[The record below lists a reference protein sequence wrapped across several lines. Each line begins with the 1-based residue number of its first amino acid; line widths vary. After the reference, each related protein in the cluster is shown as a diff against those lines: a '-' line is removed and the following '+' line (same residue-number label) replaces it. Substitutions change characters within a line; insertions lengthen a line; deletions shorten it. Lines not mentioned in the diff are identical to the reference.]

1 MKDAIKKDLAL
12 FLMCQLFLNEIFTNR
27 AHCKTI
33 FKNIKLIS
41 EKIIYCKALLHQIIY
56 FMKQAIN
63 TGFVDIAVSKRKI
76 KQAFFQQI
84 NAIIN
89 WDVIAT
95 KLDNLS
101 VKGLSHTGRPS
112 YEGLLLFKIT
122 LLQTW
127 YNMSNDGLEEAVK
140 DRSSLDKEKW
150 RVQIRL

>member
-1 MKDAIKKDLAL
+1 
-12 FLMCQLFLNEIFTNR
+12 
-27 AHCKTI
+27 
-33 FKNIKLIS
+33 
-41 EKIIYCKALLHQIIY
+41 
-56 FMKQAIN
+56 MKQAIN

-127 YNMSNDGLEEAVK
+127 YNMSNDGLEDAVK
-140 DRSSLDKEKW
+140 DRRSLDKEKW